1 MSAGKSARIS
11 IMLVDDHPLLRQAL
25 RAVLDRED
33 DLEVVAEAG
42 DGAQAVALA
51 TEMRPDVV
59 IMDIS
64 LPEMD
69 GVEATR
75 RLKEVSPG
83 TAVLALTV
91 HDDEQTI
98 AEVLSAGASGYLT
111 KSVFDDE
118 VVQAV
123 RALAAGDMVLSPS
136 VGQAL
141 LRQVARHTSRSLP
154 LNSGEKLTA
163 RELEVLRLIARG
175 MSNNDIAT
183 TLGLRL
189 RTVKG
194 YVTDIFAK
202 LGVSTRTEAVAFSL
216 QAGIISVDDI
226 R

>member
-1 MSAGKSARIS
+1 MSAAKPTRIS
-11 IMLVDDHPLLRQAL
+11 VLLVDDHPLLRQAL
-25 RAVLDRED
+25 RAVLEREG

-42 DGAQAVALA
+42 DGPQAVALA
-51 TEMRPDVV
+51 TELKPDVV
-59 IMDIS
+59 VMDIS

-69 GVEATR
+69 GVEATKR
-75 RLKEVSPG
+75 VKEVSPK

-111 KSVFDDE
+111 KSVFDNE

-123 RALAAGDMVLSPS
+123 RTLAAGDMVLSPS
-136 VGQAL
+136 VGQVL
-141 LRQVARHTSRSLP
+141 LRQAARRPSRSLP
-154 LNSGEKLTA
+154 LNSGERLTV
-163 RELEVLRLIARG
+163 RELEVLRLVARG
-175 MSNNDIAT
+175 MSNSDIAA

-202 LGVSTRTEAVAFSL
+202 LGVSTRTEAVAVSL